1 MKIKLLANN
10 AFINAASLILVF
22 LHFIAVNRDV
32 IIDMSALSEQMED
45 ITNKRLVNPKN

>member
-1 MKIKLLANN
+1 MKIKVLANN

-22 LHFIAVNRDV
+22 RHFIADVNRDV

-45 ITNKRLVNPKN
+45 ITNKRLES